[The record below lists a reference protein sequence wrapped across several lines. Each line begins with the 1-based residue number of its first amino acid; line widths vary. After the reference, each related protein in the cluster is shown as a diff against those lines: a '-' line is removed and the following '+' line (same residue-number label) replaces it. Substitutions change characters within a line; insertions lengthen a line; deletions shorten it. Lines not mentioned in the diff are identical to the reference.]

1 MKSPLG
7 GNTFSPTLREPDGG
21 ESGKT
26 SLLSLSSVGW
36 WQADSKPVSD
46 SKPFLRAMNGLVFRL
61 IWEFGRAQSMP
72 VPQGTLG
79 PLNPARVCWAC
90 TGFSL
95 PSIPA
100 AASAQERSL
109 LKPSG
114 SKPPLTR
121 RAVLW
126 MASLPQGL
134 RLILAQPRAA
144 AAHGRKRLLRNE
156 GPFFQGSGGGPQP
169 ASSAAPPLPQD
180 WALGWLCPGPGER
193 KRLKPGVPRDSS

>member
-7 GNTFSPTLREPDGG
+7 GNTFSPTLWEPDGG

-46 SKPFLRAMNGLVFRL
+46 SKPFLRAVNGLVFRL

-72 VPQGTLG
+72 VPQGTLD
-79 PLNPARVCWAC
+79 PLNSAKVCWAC

-95 PSIPA
+95 PSIAA
-100 AASAQERSL
+100 AASAQECPV

-114 SKPPLTR
+114 SNGT
-121 RAVLW
+121 
-126 MASLPQGL
+126 AS
-134 RLILAQPRAA
+134 R
-144 AAHGRKRLLRNE
+144 
-156 GPFFQGSGGGPQP
+156 
-169 ASSAAPPLPQD
+169 
-180 WALGWLCPGPGER
+180 
-193 KRLKPGVPRDSS
+193 